1 MKYRKDG
8 IRDSQGHLPQRR
20 GKLIVWN
27 VGCRERMKTP
37 PAGGTGSSRFRRKA
51 RGARERGSVTPCSV
65 RGGA

>member
-8 IRDSQGHLPQRR
+8 IRDSQGHLTQRR

-37 PAGGTGSSRFRRKA
+37 TV
-51 RGARERGSVTPCSV
+51 GAPV
-65 RGGA
+65 RAASGAKLAELANVGV